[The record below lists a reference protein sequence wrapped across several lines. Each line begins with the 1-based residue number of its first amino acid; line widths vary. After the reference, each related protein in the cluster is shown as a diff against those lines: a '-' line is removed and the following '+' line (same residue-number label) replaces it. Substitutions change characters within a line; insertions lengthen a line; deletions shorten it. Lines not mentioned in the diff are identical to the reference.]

1 MMKQL
6 LIPWLNMVML
16 YWVAWWP
23 FLPSH
28 INKKTS
34 AWLCCC
40 WCMFPFKIMH
50 EYTGK
55 YPYEKTFFFSADI
68 DSKIAKGKKKL
79 MATIK
84 FAFLN
89 SGIQRCIIK
98 CFLCM
103 NQINHVIFLHCT
115 TWKKIEFSKIIKT
128 IW

>member
-1 MMKQL
+1 
-6 LIPWLNMVML
+6 
-16 YWVAWWP
+16 
-23 FLPSH
+23 
-28 INKKTS
+28 
-34 AWLCCC
+34 
-40 WCMFPFKIMH
+40 MH

-103 NQINHVIFLHCT
+103 NQINHVMFLHCT
-115 TWKKIEFSKIIKT
+115 TWKKWSLAK
-128 IW
+128 